1 MTTKYSE
8 TPFSRE
14 VTYERLVRGAKSIR
28 LSLPNNTA
36 KKNLIDAIRR
46 KIAESPTYGRVAC
59 GGCGYDVNA
68 EVDFCP
74 FCSAKFDPL
83 VHQLEKEIEEN
94 KPDPFWMEPNPA
106 FKTLH
111 EDGFMPLPSWEAA
124 QEEKPV
130 QHVDPEEKA
139 VEIVESMKNK
149 PRTTISKKVQPKVPT
164 PKYTSRAEVEHKKT
178 KKEKRGRPKGSKNKK
193 PSKSADKKKELAL
206 KRQALIE
213 SLPLSLVEL
222 QNLARPALVMCAGI
236 FGIEKPM
243 HKGAKELIPLIIQK
257 QNEKFS

>member
-1 MTTKYSE
+1 MTSKYSN
-8 TPFSRE
+8 TPFTRE
-14 VTYERLVRGAKSIR
+14 ITYERLVRGARSVG
-28 LSLPNNTA
+28 LSLPSQTA
-36 KKNLIDAIRR
+36 KKPLIDAIRR
-46 KIAESPTYGRVAC
+46 KIAESPTFGRVAC

-68 EVDFCP
+68 EVSFCP
-74 FCSAKFDPL
+74 FCSAQFDPL

-111 EDGFMPLPSWEAA
+111 EDGFMPLPSWEEA
-124 QEEKPV
+124 QEQKEPV
-130 QHVDPEEKA
+130 QVETEKKA
-139 VEIVESMKNK
+139 VEIVASMKPQYK
-149 PRTTISKKVQPKVPT
+149 
-164 PKYTSRAEVEHKKT
+164 SRAEVEHKQA
-178 KKEKRGRPKGSKNKK
+178 KKKGKRGRPKGAKNKK
-193 PSKSADKKKELAL
+193 PAKSVDKKRELEL

-222 QNLARPALVMCAGI
+222 QNLARPALVMCASI

-243 HKGAKELIPLIIQK
+243 HKGAKELIPMIIER